1 MLESV
6 VISGIAFGLASAL
19 HCAAMCGGIAC
30 GALLLLG
37 APTSGERYR
46 QLALMQAG
54 RVTTYATMGAVGGA
68 IGAGLAAPRGGI
80 SFEVMQW
87 AAAFS
92 LMWMGWYL
100 RM

>member
-6 VISGIAFGLASAL
+6 VISGIAFGLAGAL

-68 IGAGLAAPRGGI
+68 ARRSSRLPAAKTAGNVP
-80 SFEVMQW
+80 SPKPVMN
-87 AAAFS
+87 
-92 LMWMGWYL
+92 
-100 RM
+100 RNP